1 MSKVD
6 GDKFLAVDET
16 EELPKT
22 VVEFLRDKTEPRIV
36 VPTPEGWRNS
46 LPDVDIDAKGVRSR
60 SAEIR
65 EESLKRIKEK
75 NLSAGETFFLQQAS
89 KEA

>member
-6 GDKFLAVDET
+6 GDKFLAVDEA
-16 EELPKT
+16 EQLPKT
-22 VVEFLRDKTEPRIV
+22 VVDYLRDKTEPRIV

-65 EESLKRIKEK
+65 EESLKRIEDEE
-75 NLSAGETFFLQQAS
+75 LSAGETFFLQQVG